1 MASISTCITV
11 TPTCRLARRLLSFT
25 SKQAIAFP
33 SVQQNPVIGGVT
45 KRVWDSRVLVA
56 GPGGAVETDKL
67 PSDVRKRT
75 MDAVDEC
82 GGRMTIGDVA
92 SRAGLNLNQAQK
104 ALQALAADTNGFLEV
119 SEEGDVLYVFPK
131 DYRSRLGAKSFRIK
145 AEPFFEKAKAAG
157 EYFIRVSFGT
167 ALIASIVIVYTT
179 IIALVT
185 SSRSEE
191 DNRGRRGGRS
201 YDSGF
206 TFYFNPVD
214 LFWYWDPYYYRRQ
227 RPQADDDK
235 MNFIESV
242 FSFVFGDGDP
252 NQGIEEERWKLI
264 GQYIA
269 SNGGVVAAEELA
281 PYLDIDS
288 TEGIKVLR
296 PPSATVFGH
305 HFSRRTQGWVRL
317 EERDS
322 PLEVAWPNSLPRAAI
337 VSCQFRRVA
346 FTRRTP
352 DDESYILPVLLRFD
366 GQPEVDEETTASQK
380 SKRKEY
386 VGRRWADWVG
396 IEKFFKEKKWQFSI
410 TGTSERA
417 MVIGLGGL
425 NLFGVIILGTMLKDT
440 AVAPSSFIK
449 FVADIFP
456 LLQIY
461 AGSFFAIPLVR
472 WFFIRKKNA
481 DIEKRNKARQQC
493 AQVLELPDTSLRQKL
508 FSARDMAEKT
518 VIGQDQIVYSTD
530 KDLLEQEYE
539 AREWDKKFRELES
552 TASRLPSVKA
562 LDLALVYCSFYWFSI
577 NLNSFLLDPVI

>member
-1 MASISTCITV
+1 MATISTCLTV
-11 TPTCRLARRLLSFT
+11 TPTCRLSSRPRVLSFAC
-25 SKQAIAFP
+25 SSFAKPPKLPFP
-33 SVQQNPVIGGVT
+33 YVIP

-56 GPGGAVETDKL
+56 RPGGIVETDKL
-67 PSDVRKRT
+67 ASDVRKRT
-75 MDAVDEC
+75 MDAVDSY
-82 GGRMTIGDVA
+82 GGRVTIGDVA
-92 SRAGLNLNQAQK
+92 SRAGLNLNEAQK
-104 ALQALAADTNGFLEV
+104 ALQALAADSDGFLEV
-119 SEEGDVLYVFPK
+119 SEEGDILYVFPK

-145 AEPFFEKAKAAG
+145 AEPFIEKAKAAG
-157 EYFIRVSFGT
+157 EYLIRVSFGT

-185 SSRSEE
+185 SSRSDE

-214 LFWYWDPYYYRRQ
+214 LFWYWDPYYYRRRRIQ
-227 RPQADDDK
+227 TDDDK

-252 NQGIEEERWKLI
+252 NQAIEEERWKLI

-281 PYLDIDS
+281 PYLDIES
-288 TEGIKVLR
+288 TEGLK
-296 PPSATVFGH
+296 
-305 HFSRRTQGWVRL
+305 
-317 EERDS
+317 
-322 PLEVAWPNSLPRAAI
+322 
-337 VSCQFRRVA
+337 
-346 FTRRTP
+346 

-366 GQPEVDEETTASQK
+366 GQPELDEEGNILYRFPSLQRTASQK

-396 IEKFFKEKKWQFSI
+396 VEKFFKEKKWQFSK
-410 TGTSERA
+410 TSSSERA

-425 NLFGVIILGTMLKDT
+425 NLFGVIILGTMLKDMAIT
-440 AVAPSSFIK
+440 PSGFIK
-449 FVADIFP
+449 FVAGIFP

-472 WFFIRKKNA
+472 WFFIRKSNA

-493 AQVLELPDTSLRQKL
+493 AQVLELPNTSLRQKL
-508 FSARDMAEKT
+508 FSARDMAQRK

-539 AREWDKKFRELES
+539 ASEWDKKFRELERS
-552 TASRLPSVKA
+552 
-562 LDLALVYCSFYWFSI
+562 D
-577 NLNSFLLDPVI
+577 